1 MIYKHYERKEHIVY
15 LIIILIGFY
24 ILISRSYSATIISA
38 DVQSDGNFILNN
50 TNSAL
55 VFYNGWKLS
64 QSSATTTQVTVT
76 DSSNN
81 QVLIFDAN

>member
-64 QSSATTTQVTVT
+64 QSSATTTQITVT
-76 DSSNN
+76 DSSSN